1 MLQKLPV
8 AVVGG
13 AVKADVEV
21 AELDPKI
28 EPVDAGVLAKTDE
41 GLDTFAATELVAK
54 GFETAAVVI
63 IGIGL
68 LKNIREIKQIK
79 KFSKNFFVKSDY
91 LIGVGNK
98 ACGEAS
104 DLEDVEVNELKNEVE
119 VTDGGFDAEME
130 VETVVVGIG
139 LLKNKFVKSKY

>member
-1 MLQKLPV
+1 MKKIRQNKILQKLPV

-28 EPVDAGVLAKTDE
+28 EPVDAGVLAKTDD

-68 LKNIREIKQIK
+68 LKKIREIKNIK
-79 KFSKNFFVKSDY
+79 NNSKKIFFRQ
-91 LIGVGNK
+91 
-98 ACGEAS
+98 
-104 DLEDVEVNELKNEVE
+104 
-119 VTDGGFDAEME
+119 F
-130 VETVVVGIG
+130 
-139 LLKNKFVKSKY
+139 

>member
-1 MLQKLPV
+1 MKKIRQNKILQKLPV

-28 EPVDAGVLAKTDE
+28 EPVDAGVLAKTDD
-41 GLDTFAATELVAK
+41 GLDTFAAAELVAK

-68 LKNIREIKQIK
+68 LKKIREIKQIIQK
-79 KFSKNFFVKSDY
+79 IQKNIFFRQ
-91 LIGVGNK
+91 I
-98 ACGEAS
+98 
-104 DLEDVEVNELKNEVE
+104 
-119 VTDGGFDAEME
+119 
-130 VETVVVGIG
+130 
-139 LLKNKFVKSKY
+139 

>member
-1 MLQKLPV
+1 MPVVGGVDCFEKADGWDVLIPPNTEDVVVLGVPELKLANGEAEVADVPPNTELEAIKEKNREIKIMKKIRQNKILQKLPV

-68 LKNIREIKQIK
+68 L
-79 KFSKNFFVKSDY
+79 
-91 LIGVGNK
+91 
-98 ACGEAS
+98 
-104 DLEDVEVNELKNEVE
+104 
-119 VTDGGFDAEME
+119 
-130 VETVVVGIG
+130 
-139 LLKNKFVKSKY
+139 

>member
-1 MLQKLPV
+1 M
-8 AVVGG
+8 
-13 AVKADVEV
+13 KADVEV

-68 LKNIREIKQIK
+68 LKKIVKSNKLYK
-79 KFSKNFFVKSDY
+79 KFKKKYFFVKSNY

-119 VTDGGFDAEME
+119 VTDGGFDAETE

-139 LLKNKFVKSKY
+139 LLKNKFVKSKYQ

>member
-1 MLQKLPV
+1 MKKIRQNKILQKLPV

-54 GFETAAVVI
+54 GFETTAVVI

-68 LKNIREIKQIK
+68 LKKIREIKQIIQK
-79 KFSKNFFVKSDY
+79 
-91 LIGVGNK
+91 I
-98 ACGEAS
+98 
-104 DLEDVEVNELKNEVE
+104 LKNIFHQIKLPYW
-119 VTDGGFDAEME
+119 GRQQS
-130 VETVVVGIG
+130 
-139 LLKNKFVKSKY
+139 LW